1 MEQDESKPKKK
12 TFKEQFEEDQQKTDQ
27 AIKAFNIDDFV
38 TSPELMR
45 KVQVP
50 GVGEVIFKVLSY
62 DEVQQVHSQCKKL
75 GITDP
80 QEQGFYIIAEMMF
93 KADGTTT
100 PEKLHKIPGFLTN
113 KIVERLGKE
122 SGFL

>member
-1 MEQDESKPKKK
+1 MEQNETKPKKK

-38 TSPELMR
+38 TSPEVMR

-50 GVGEVIFKVLSY
+50 GVGEIIFKVLSY
-62 DEVQQVHSQCKKL
+62 DEVQQVHGQCKKL

-80 QEQGFYIIAEMMF
+80 QEQGFHIIAEMMH

-100 PEKLHKIPGFLTN
+100 PEKLHKIPGNLTN